1 MSFAGEGLD
10 SRKGLELQMPGLVS
24 RKCEVSEEALKD
36 AEKVTDKVSLL
47 KGAVNQY
54 IVM

>member
-1 MSFAGEGLD
+1 MSFAGEGLE
-10 SRKGLELQMPGLVS
+10 SLKGLQLQMPCLVS

-54 IVM
+54 SVM

>member
-1 MSFAGEGLD
+1 MPCLRENWKNVLGEGID
-10 SRKGLELQMPGLVS
+10 CFDG
-24 RKCEVSEEALKD
+24 LKD